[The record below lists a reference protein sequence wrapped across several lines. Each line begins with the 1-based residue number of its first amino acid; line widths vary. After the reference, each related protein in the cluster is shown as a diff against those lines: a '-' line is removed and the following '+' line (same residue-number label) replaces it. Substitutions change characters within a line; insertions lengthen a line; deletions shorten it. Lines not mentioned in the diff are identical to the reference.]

1 MKTMLKAVRLLLP
14 FLFLILFFISSTAPA
29 ADNASTQKKPE
40 ATCVIAYYFHGNF
53 RCATCRAIEQLSRES
68 IEKNFKSHIKSGKL
82 TFLVINIDKTENEHF
97 IQDYQL
103 VTRSLVITRVKN
115 GKEIEWKN
123 LPGVWKYVRDEQAF
137 DDYVKNEIQSYLQ
150 GS

>member
-1 MKTMLKAVRLLLP
+1 MVKTHKYLLP
-14 FLFLILFFISSTAPA
+14 LLFLILFFFTNTAPA
-29 ADNASTQKKPE
+29 ADNASDQKKQE
-40 ATCVIAYYFHGNF
+40 ATGVIAYYFHGNF

-82 TFLVINIDKTENEHF
+82 TFLVINIDEPGNKHF

-103 VTRSLVITRVKN
+103 ITRSLVITRVKN

-137 DDYVKNEIQSYLQ
+137 DNYVKNEIQSYLQ

>member
-1 MKTMLKAVRLLLP
+1 MKTISKALRLLLP
-14 FLFLILFFISSTAPA
+14 FFFLILFFINNTAPA
-29 ADNASTQKKPE
+29 ADNASIQKRSE
-40 ATCVIAYYFHGNF
+40 ATGVIAYYFHGNF

-68 IEKNFKSHIKSGKL
+68 IEKNFKSQLKSGKL
-82 TFLVINIDKTENEHF
+82 TFLVINIDEPGNEHF

-103 VTRSLVITRVKN
+103 VTRSLVITRIKN

-137 DDYVKNEIQSYLQ
+137 DNYVKNEIQSYLQ